1 MQRRPGYWVVIAVVF
16 FAATFTAAA
25 SHAEDLIV
33 KSCAELIRM
42 AQVYQEDLKTVD
54 TVLGS
59 AIDAGNMDQIKS
71 YKLKKGA
78 VKKQL
83 ESVMKAIDLKGC
95 VTKR

>member
-1 MQRRPGYWVVIAVVF
+1 MHKRVGYWLTIVVVF
-16 FAATFTAAA
+16 FAATFTVGA
-25 SHAEDLIV
+25 SPTEELVV
-33 KSCAELIRM
+33 KSCGELIRM

-59 AIDAGNMDQIKS
+59 AIDGGNMDQIKN

>member
-1 MQRRPGYWVVIAVVF
+1 MQTRLGYWLTIVAVF
-16 FAATFTAAA
+16 FAATLTAGA
-25 SHAEDLIV
+25 SSTNELVV

-59 AIDAGNMDQIKS
+59 AIDGGNMDQIKN

-83 ESVMKAIDLKGC
+83 QSVMKAIDLKGC
-95 VTKR
+95 VIRR

>member
-1 MQRRPGYWVVIAVVF
+1 MQRRLGYWLTIVVVF
-16 FAATFTAAA
+16 FAATFTAGAA
-25 SHAEDLIV
+25 PTEELVV
-33 KSCAELIRM
+33 KNCSELIRM

-59 AIDAGNMDQIKS
+59 AIDAGNMDQIKN

>member
-1 MQRRPGYWVVIAVVF
+1 MQTRLGYWLTIVAVF
-16 FAATFTAAA
+16 FAATLTAGA
-25 SHAEDLIV
+25 SSTDELVV
-33 KSCAELIRM
+33 KSCSELIRM

-59 AIDAGNMDQIKS
+59 AIDGGNMDQIKN

-83 ESVMKAIDLKGC
+83 QSVMKAIDLKGC
-95 VTKR
+95 VIGK

>member
-1 MQRRPGYWVVIAVVF
+1 MQTRLGYWLTIVAVF
-16 FAATFTAAA
+16 FAATLTAGA
-25 SHAEDLIV
+25 SSTNELVV

-59 AIDAGNMDQIKS
+59 AIDGGNMDQIKN

-83 ESVMKAIDLKGC
+83 QSVMKAIDLKGC
-95 VTKR
+95 VIGK

>member
-1 MQRRPGYWVVIAVVF
+1 MQRRPGYWLMIAVVF
-16 FAATFTAAA
+16 CAATFSAGA
-25 SHAEDLIV
+25 SLADDLIL

-42 AQVYQEDLKTVD
+42 AQVYQEDLKTVNM
-54 TVLGS
+54 VLGS

-83 ESVMKAIDLKGC
+83 DSVMKAIDLKGC